1 MAHASSS
8 SFCMQYFVFICCFVS
23 SITFVVGAGNETDRL
38 ALLDFKAK
46 ITHDPLGFLSSW
58 NDSIHFCRWQGVT
71 CGRKHHERVTKL
83 DVQSQNLGGS
93 ISPQV
98 GNLSFLRELTLL
110 NNSFIH
116 IIPPEVGRLRRL
128 QILALGNNSISGQI
142 PRNIS
147 GCANLFYIRVHYN
160 QLFGEIPAELSTL
173 SKLRRLSLYNNNL
186 IGSIP
191 PSFGNLSSLE
201 VLDAAYN
208 NLGGSIP
215 ESFGELTKLILFSLG
230 SNRFA
235 GTVPPSIFNLSS
247 IIVFDVGEN
256 KLHGSLP
263 WDMGITLPNLQ
274 HFHIFENQFSGSIP
288 VSIANASYLYGLY
301 IDSNKLTGKVPS
313 VEMLYRLEAF
323 SIHSNLFGHGG
334 GNDLGF
340 LCSLTN
346 ATDLR
351 ILSTNNNN
359 LGGVL
364 PNCISNF
371 STTLSLLGLGENR
384 ISGSIPRGLGNL
396 INLETLGIGKN
407 TISGSIPSEI
417 SYLGKLRILDLYENN
432 LSGNIPASLGNLT
445 LLINLYL
452 GMNNLHG
459 AIPPSLAKCQNLFE
473 LVLSRNKL
481 SGIIPPQ
488 VMGLISFS
496 LISVHLSANQFTGI
510 LPMEIGNSKNLERL
524 DISENKLFGEIP
536 ASLGGCVKLEVLDM
550 RKNFFQGPIPSS
562 LESLRGIELLDL
574 SNNNLSGEIPKF
586 LERLNLLEKLD
597 LSYNHFE
604 GEVPTKGVFSN
615 ASATSV
621 KGNGELCGG
630 ITEFQ
635 LPKCKFKKSQKG
647 QKLSR
652 TLKLII
658 SLLAALLGIAL
669 VLLCLLFSLRKKRKE
684 NPSRNSENSLLNVSY
699 QSLLKATNGFS
710 SANLIGVGSFGSVYK
725 GVLDQDSRTIAVK
738 VLNLLR
744 HGASRSFIAECEAL
758 RNIRHRN
765 LVKVLSACSSVDFQ
779 GHDFKALVY
788 EFMVN
793 GNLDEWLHPNPKTND
808 DEALERPQ
816 SLSLLQRLNIAI
828 DVANALEYLHHHCDK
843 PIVHCDLKPGN
854 VLLDEEMTA
863 HVGDFGLARF
873 LIERA
878 QDCSTDQTSSIG
890 VRGTVGYAPPE
901 YGMGNEV
908 STYGDVY
915 SYGILLLEMFTGK
928 RPTDDMF
935 KDSFM
940 LHEFVKAALPER
952 LVDVIDPV
960 LLWEREDQHGETRT
974 NETPNYIQS
983 QITISSKIREC
994 LSLILGI
1001 GVACSMEFPRERMNI
1016 KDVLKELHSIR
1027 EKTSRN

>member
-1 MAHASSS
+1 MAHSSS
-8 SFCMQYFVFICCFVS
+8 SFCIQYFLLLCCFAS
-23 SITFVVGAGNETDRL
+23 LITFVVGAGNETDRL
-38 ALLDFKAK
+38 TLLDFKAK

-58 NDSIHFCRWQGVT
+58 NDSIHFCSWQGVT
-71 CGRKHHERVTKL
+71 CGRKHHDRVTKL
-83 DVQSQNLGGS
+83 DVRSQNLGGS

-98 GNLSFLRELTLL
+98 GNLSFLRALILL

-116 IIPPEVGRLRRL
+116 IIPLEVGRLSKLRRL
-128 QILALGNNSISGQI
+128 ALSNNSIGGQI

-147 GCANLFYIRVHYN
+147 GCTNLISIEVHYN
-160 QLFGEIPAELSTL
+160 KLFGEIPAELSTL
-173 SKLRRLSLYNNNL
+173 PKLLHLSLYNNNL
-186 IGSIP
+186 TGSIP
-191 PSFGNLSSLE
+191 PSFGNLSSLKI
-201 VLDAAYN
+201 LDAVYN

-215 ESFGELTKLILFSLG
+215 ESFGQLTKFIFLSLG
-230 SNRFA
+230 SNRFV
-235 GTVPPSIFNLSS
+235 GIVPPSIFNLSS
-247 IIVFDVGEN
+247 ITVFDVGDN

-274 HFHIFENQFSGSIP
+274 HFFISTNQFSGSIP
-288 VSIANASYLYGLY
+288 VSIANASYLYDLY
-301 IDSNKLTGKVPS
+301 MNSNKLTGKVPS
-313 VEMLYRLEAF
+313 VGMLYRLEMF

-334 GNDLGF
+334 GNGLSF

-346 ATDLR
+346 ATDLKA
-351 ILSTNNNN
+351 LSIDNNN
-359 LGGVL
+359 LCGVL

-371 STTLSLLGLGENR
+371 STTLSVLAVGQNR
-384 ISGSIPRGLGNL
+384 ISGSIPRGIGNL
-396 INLETLGIGKN
+396 INLEWIDIGMN
-407 TISGSIPSEI
+407 TISGNIPSEI
-417 SYLGKLRILDLYENN
+417 SYLGKLRILGLFANN
-432 LSGNIPASLGNLT
+432 LSGNIPPSLGNLT
-445 LLINLYL
+445 LLIKLYS

-459 AIPPSLAKCQNLFE
+459 AIPPSLAKFQNLLE
-473 LVLSRNKL
+473 LDLSRNKL
-481 SGIIPPQ
+481 SGVIPPQ

-496 LISVHLSANQFTGI
+496 LIDVDLSANQFTGF
-510 LPMEIGNSKNLERL
+510 LPTEIGNSKNLESL

-536 ASLGGCVKLEVLDM
+536 ASLGGCVKLEVLRM

-574 SNNNLSGEIPKF
+574 SNNNFSGEIPKF
-586 LERLNLLEKLD
+586 LERLNFLQQLD

-604 GEVPTKGVFSN
+604 GGVPTRGVFSN

-630 ITEFQ
+630 IAEFQ
-635 LPKCKFKKSQKG
+635 LPKCKFEKSQRAH
-647 QKLSR
+647 KLTL

-658 SLLAALLGIAL
+658 SLLAALLGITL

-710 SANLIGVGSFGSVYK
+710 SANLIGVGSFGSVFE
-725 GVLDQDSRTIAVK
+725 GILDQDSRTIAVK

-744 HGASRSFIAECEAL
+744 HGASKSFIAECEAL

-808 DEALERPQ
+808 DEALEKPQ

-843 PIVHCDLKPGN
+843 PIIHCDLKPGN

-873 LIERA
+873 LIEHG
-878 QDCSTDQTSSIG
+878 QDCSTNQSSSIG

-901 YGMGNEV
+901 YGMANEV

-952 LVDVIDPV
+952 LVDVTDPI
-960 LLWEREDQHGETRT
+960 LLWEREDQYGETRT
-974 NETPNYIQS
+974 NETPNYQS
-983 QITISSKIREC
+983 QITISSKIREG

-1027 EKTSRN
+1027 EKTSLN

>member
-8 SFCMQYFVFICCFVS
+8 FCIQYFVFICCCVS

-58 NDSIHFCRWQGVT
+58 NDSIHFCSWQGVT
-71 CGRKHHERVTKL
+71 CGRKHHDRVIKL

-98 GNLSFLRELTLL
+98 GNLSFLRALILL

-116 IIPPEVGRLRRL
+116 IIPPEVGHLRRL

-147 GCANLFYIRVHYN
+147 GCNNLIYIRVHYN
-160 QLFGEIPAELSTL
+160 QLFGEIPPELSTL
-173 SKLRRLSLYNNNL
+173 SKLQRLSLYNNNL
-186 IGSIP
+186 TGSIH
-191 PSFGNLSSLE
+191 PSFGNLSSLK
-201 VLDAAYN
+201 VLDAVYN

-215 ESFGELTKLILFSLG
+215 ESFGQLKKLIFLSLG

-235 GTVPPSIFNLSS
+235 GTIPPSIFNLSS
-247 IIVFDVGEN
+247 IIVFDVGDN

-263 WDMGITLPNLQ
+263 CDMGNTLPNLQ
-274 HFHIFENQFSGSIP
+274 HFHIFGNQFSGSIP
-288 VSIANASYLYGLY
+288 ISLANASYLYGLY
-301 IDSNKLTGKVPS
+301 IHSNKLTGKVPT

-334 GNDLGF
+334 GNDLSF

-396 INLETLGIGKN
+396 INLETLGIAKN
-407 TISGSIPSEI
+407 TISGNIPSEI
-417 SYLGKLRILDLYENN
+417 SYLGKLRILDLSTNN
-432 LSGNIPASLGNLT
+432 LSGNIPPSLGNLT
-445 LLINLYL
+445 LLISLYL
-452 GMNNLHG
+452 GTNNLHG
-459 AIPPSLAKCQNLFE
+459 AIPPSLAKFQNLLE
-473 LVLSRNKL
+473 LILSKNKL
-481 SGIIPPQ
+481 SGVIPPQ
-488 VMGLISFS
+488 VMGLISIS
-496 LISVHLSANQFTGI
+496 LIVVNLSANQFTGI
-510 LPMEIGNSKNLERL
+510 LPMEIGNFKNLESF

-550 RKNFFQGPIPSS
+550 RKNFFHGSIPSS

-586 LERLNLLEKLD
+586 LERLNFLQQLD
-597 LSYNHFE
+597 ISYNHFE
-604 GEVPTKGVFSN
+604 GEVPTKGVFRNS
-615 ASATSV
+615 SATSV

-630 ITEFQ
+630 ITELQ
-635 LPKCKFKKSQKG
+635 LPKCKFKKSHKG
-647 QKLSR
+647 HKLTL

-658 SLLAALLGIAL
+658 SLLVALLGITL
-669 VLLCLLFSLRKKRKE
+669 TLLCLLFSLRKKRKE

-699 QSLLKATNGFS
+699 QSLLKATNGFT

-725 GVLDQDSRTIAVK
+725 GILDQDSRTIAVK

-744 HGASRSFIAECEAL
+744 HGASKSFIAECEAL
-758 RNIRHRN
+758 RNIRHQN

-808 DEALERPQ
+808 DEALEKPQ

-843 PIVHCDLKPGN
+843 TIVHCDLKPGN

-873 LIERA
+873 LIEHT
-878 QDCSTDQTSSIG
+878 QDCSTDQSSSIG
-890 VRGTVGYAPPE
+890 VRGTMGYAPPE

-908 STYGDVY
+908 ATYGDVY

-952 LVDVIDPV
+952 LVDVIDPI
-960 LLWEREDQHGETRT
+960 LLWEIEDQHGETRT
-974 NETPNYIQS
+974 NETPNYQRKI
-983 QITISSKIREC
+983 IVRSKIREG

-1001 GVACSMEFPRERMNI
+1001 GVACSMEFPKERMNI
-1016 KDVLKELHSIR
+1016 KDVLKDLHSIR
-1027 EKTSRN
+1027 EKTYWN

>member
-1 MAHASSS
+1 MAHSSS
-8 SFCMQYFVFICCFVS
+8 SFCMQYFLFLCCFVS
-23 SITFVVGAGNETDRL
+23 LITFVVGAGNETDRL
-38 ALLDFKAK
+38 TLLDFKAK
-46 ITHDPLGFLSSW
+46 ITHDPIGFLSSW
-58 NDSIHFCRWQGVT
+58 NDSIHFCSWQGVT
-71 CGRKHHERVTKL
+71 CGRKHHDRVTKL

-98 GNLSFLRELTLL
+98 GNLSFLRALILL

-116 IIPPEVGRLRRL
+116 IIPPELGRLRRL
-128 QILALGNNSISGQI
+128 QILDLSNNSISGQI

-147 GCANLFYIRVHYN
+147 YCTNLFYFEVYYN
-160 QLFGEIPAELSTL
+160 KLFGEIPAELTTL
-173 SKLRRLSLYNNNL
+173 PKLQVLSLDNNNL
-186 IGSIP
+186 TGI
-191 PSFGNLSSLE
+191 
-201 VLDAAYN
+201 
-208 NLGGSIP
+208 
-215 ESFGELTKLILFSLG
+215 
-230 SNRFA
+230 
-235 GTVPPSIFNLSS
+235 PPSIFNLSS
-247 IIVFDVGEN
+247 IKIFEVGDN

-274 HFHIFENQFSGSIP
+274 EFSIFGNQFSGSIP
-288 VSIANASYLYGLY
+288 VSIANASYLYDLY
-301 IDSNKLTGKVPS
+301 MYSNKLTGKVPS
-313 VEMLYRLEAF
+313 VGMLYRLEIF

-334 GNDLGF
+334 GNGLSF

-346 ATDLR
+346 ATDLKA
-351 ILSTNNNN
+351 LSIGHNN
-359 LGGVL
+359 LYGVL

-371 STTLSLLGLGENR
+371 STTLTVFGIGDNR
-384 ISGSIPRGLGNL
+384 ISGSIPKGLGNL
-396 INLETLGIGKN
+396 INLETLGIQLN
-407 TISGSIPSEI
+407 TISGNIPTEI
-417 SYLGKLRILDLYENN
+417 SYLGRLRILDLFANN
-432 LSGNIPASLGNLT
+432 LSGNIPPSLGNLT
-445 LLINLYL
+445 LLIKLYSA
-452 GMNNLHG
+452 MNNLHG
-459 AIPPSLAKCQNLFE
+459 AIPPSFAKFQNLVE
-473 LVLSRNKL
+473 LDLSTNKL
-481 SGIIPPQ
+481 NGVIPPQ

-496 LISVHLSANQFTGI
+496 LIYVDLSANQFIGI
-510 LPMEIGNSKNLERL
+510 LPTEIGNSKNLESL
-524 DISENKLFGEIP
+524 DISENKLLGEIP
-536 ASLGGCVKLEVLDM
+536 ASLGGCVKLEVLRM

-586 LERLNLLEKLD
+586 LERLNFLQQLD

-604 GEVPTKGVFSN
+604 GGVPTKGVFSN

-621 KGNGELCGG
+621 KGNAELCGG
-630 ITEFQ
+630 IIEFQ

-647 QKLSR
+647 QKLTL

-658 SLLAALLGIAL
+658 SLLAALLGITL

-710 SANLIGVGSFGSVYK
+710 SANLIGLGGFGSVYK
-725 GVLDQDSRTIAVK
+725 GILDQDSRTIAVK
-738 VLNLLR
+738 VLNLLH
-744 HGASRSFIAECEAL
+744 HGASKSFIAECEAL

-793 GNLDEWLHPNPKTND
+793 GNLDEWLHPNPKTKD
-808 DEALERPQ
+808 DEALEKPQ
-816 SLSLLQRLNIAI
+816 SLSLLQRLNISI

-843 PIVHCDLKPGN
+843 PIIHCDLKPGN

-873 LIERA
+873 LIERT
-878 QDCSTDQTSSIG
+878 QDCSTDQSSSIG

-935 KDSFM
+935 NGSFM

-952 LVDVIDPV
+952 LVDVIDPI
-960 LLWEREDQHGETRT
+960 LLWEREDQYGETRT
-974 NETPNYIQS
+974 NETPNYQS
-983 QITISSKIREC
+983 QITISSKIREG

-1001 GVACSMEFPRERMNI
+1001 GVACSMEFPMERMTI
-1016 KDVLKELHSIR
+1016 KDVLKELHLIR
-1027 EKTSRN
+1027 EKTSSN